1 MGRLATLFINLIK
14 NKMQNDAHSKKIAI
28 PVAAAVGTTIL
39 IASHADAYIYIHEL
53 IGDLASAGNL
63 TIMAG
68 SRTLA
73 AFTLDAGQGITEQD
87 EPGMDGVPRFEC
99 KPGEDFIL
107 VVTGGTFN
115 GACDYS
121 LRY

>member
-1 MGRLATLFINLIK
+1 
-14 NKMQNDAHSKKIAI
+14 MQQDAHTKKIAI
-28 PVAAAVGTTIL
+28 PVAAAIGTTTV
-39 IASHADAYIYIHEL
+39 IAADDDAYIYVHEL
-53 IGDLASAGNL
+53 IGDLAGAGNL

-68 SRTLA
+68 TRTLA
-73 AFTLDAGQGITEQD
+73 AFTLDAGQGITLQD

-99 KPGEDFIL
+99 KPGEAFIL

>member
-1 MGRLATLFINLIK
+1 ML
-14 NKMQNDAHSKKIAI
+14 QDAHSKKTSI
-28 PVAAAVGTTIL
+28 PVTAPVGTNTIV
-39 IASHADAYIYIHEL
+39 AAKADAYIYIHEL

-63 TIMAG
+63 IIKAG

-73 AFTLDAGQGITEQD
+73 SFTLDAGQGITEQD

-99 KPGEDFIL
+99 KPGEAFIL
-107 VVTGGTFN
+107 EVTGGTFN
-115 GACDYS
+115 GALDYS

>member
-1 MGRLATLFINLIK
+1 
-14 NKMQNDAHSKKIAI
+14 MQDAHTKKIAI
-28 PVAAAVGTTIL
+28 PVTAPVGTTTI
-39 IASHADAYIYIHEL
+39 IAADANAYIYVHEL
-53 IGDLASAGNL
+53 IGDLAGAGNL

-68 SRTLA
+68 ARTLA
-73 AFTLDAGQGITEQD
+73 AFVLDAGQGITLQD

-99 KPGEDFIL
+99 KPGEAFIL

>member
-1 MGRLATLFINLIK
+1 ML
-14 NKMQNDAHSKKIAI
+14 QDVHSKKIAI
-28 PVAAAVGTTIL
+28 PVAAPIGTTTL
-39 IASHADAYIYIHEL
+39 VAAQSDAYIYIHEL
-53 IGDLASAGNL
+53 IGDLSADGSL

-68 SRTLA
+68 SRVLA
-73 AFTLDAGQGITEQD
+73 SFTLDAGQGITEQD

-99 KPGEDFIL
+99 RPGEAFIL

-115 GACDYS
+115 GALDYS

>member
-1 MGRLATLFINLIK
+1 MI
-14 NKMQNDAHSKKIAI
+14 QDSHSKKISAA
-28 PVAAAVGTTIL
+28 VAAPIGTTIL
-39 IASHADAYIYIHEL
+39 VASKPDAYIYIHEL

-68 SRTLA
+68 ARVLA

-87 EPGMDGVPRFEC
+87 EPGMDGVSRFEC
-99 KPGEDFIL
+99 RPGEDFIV

-115 GACDYS
+115 GSIDYS
-121 LRY
+121 FRY

>member
-1 MGRLATLFINLIK
+1 MI
-14 NKMQNDAHSKKIAI
+14 QDAHTKKISASVTA
-28 PVAAAVGTTIL
+28 PVGTTTIV
-39 IASHADAYIYIHEL
+39 AAQSDAYIYVHEL
-53 IGDLASAGNL
+53 IGDLAADGTL

-68 SRTLA
+68 ARTLA
-73 AFTLDAGQGITEQD
+73 AFTLDVGQGITEQD

-107 VVTGGTFN
+107 VITGGTFN
-115 GACDYS
+115 GALDYS

>member
-1 MGRLATLFINLIK
+1 MDT
-14 NKMQNDAHSKKIAI
+14 HTKKIPLALAV
-28 PVAAAVGTTIL
+28 PVGTTTVVV
-39 IASHADAYIYIHEL
+39 AQPDAYIYIHEL

-63 TIMAG
+63 TVMAG
-68 SRTLA
+68 ARTLA
-73 AFTLDAGQGITEQD
+73 TFTLDAGQGITEQD

-99 KPGEDFIL
+99 KPGEAFIL

-115 GACDYS
+115 GALDYS

>member
-1 MGRLATLFINLIK
+1 MIL
-14 NKMQNDAHSKKIAI
+14 DVHSKKIAN
-28 PVAAAVGTTIL
+28 AVTAPIGTTIL
-39 IASHADAYIYIHEL
+39 VPAQTDAYIYVHEL

-63 TIMAG
+63 DINCGT
-68 SRTLA
+68 RTVA
-73 AFTLDAGQGITEQD
+73 SFTLDAGQGITEQD

-99 KPGEDFIL
+99 KPGEAFSV

-115 GACDYS
+115 GAIDYS